1 MIRVASLLAMAL
13 ISTSPMAQ
21 ENADGAARSL
31 GFNSYRHYQQARS
44 YCFDLYNKRVT
55 LQGNSR
61 ACGTDFQC
69 LQREANAMLQ
79 RQSNLMGSQEWR
91 TNKCDTVMEIEMA
104 SRKGGAGGQEG
115 NSFEVVAA
123 IRGCK
128 YFVVEQGASYSLVED
143 WLCSRPRRGDV
154 GYGDVSSYGI
164 KEVTLDGARCSVY
177 VDDWLLGKSRALDK
191 LADKCQ

>member
-1 MIRVASLLAMAL
+1 
-13 ISTSPMAQ
+13 MAQ
-21 ENADGAARSL
+21 QNADSAARSV
-31 GFNSYRHYQQARS
+31 GFKNYRHYQQARS

-55 LQGNSR
+55 QQGNSR
-61 ACGTDFQC
+61 ACATNFQC
-69 LQREANAMLQ
+69 LQREANATLQ

-91 TNKCDTVMEIEMA
+91 TNKCDTVMEIEM
-104 SRKGGAGGQEG
+104 SSTKENEGGQEK
-115 NSFEVVAA
+115 NQFEVVAA

-143 WLCSRPRRGDV
+143 WLCSRPRRGDT

-164 KEVTLDGARCSVY
+164 KEVTLDGSRCSVY
-177 VDDWLLGKSRALDK
+177 VDDWLLGKSRALEK